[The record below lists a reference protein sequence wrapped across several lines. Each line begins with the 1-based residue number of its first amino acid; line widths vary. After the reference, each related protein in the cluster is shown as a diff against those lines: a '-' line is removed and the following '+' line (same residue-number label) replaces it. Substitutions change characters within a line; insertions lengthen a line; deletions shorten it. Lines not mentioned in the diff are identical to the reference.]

1 MDNMKARG
9 FYSKELPIYYITPRE
24 QAQLLN
30 IVLELHELTDSII
43 KQLRNSIKYSWMS
56 ERQAKDSKGDMSM
69 IDTMFWQR
77 SEPLFFN
84 AVEDAVNN
92 NGKLTPKAAI
102 DWLSKISKLTERL
115 YEEQVLSSVVIKQ
128 RHMEQLNN
136 LRAFLYGN
144 KQLVAFRNRYKST
157 KENS

>member
-1 MDNMKARG
+1 M
-9 FYSKELPIYYITPRE
+9 
-24 QAQLLN
+24 
-30 IVLELHELTDSII
+30 LELHELTDSVI

-77 SEPLFFN
+77 SEPLFFRL
-84 AVEDAVNN
+84 VEDAVNN
-92 NGKLTPKAAI
+92 NGKVTPTAAR

-115 YEEQVLSSVVIKQ
+115 YEEQVLSSAVIKQ

-144 KQLVAFRNRYKST
+144 KQLAAFRNRYKST